1 MTRLSVDYY
10 SKSVNVSLKYAE
22 EHLADLISA
31 ADRGE
36 EVEITR
42 PEKPALKLV
51 VSSTSSGS
59 ARKADKRILGAGRGE
74 LRVPTF
80 EEWQAMDADLETE
93 SPDRP
98 LMTSGEV

>member
-1 MTRLSVDYY
+1 M
-10 SKSVNVSLKYAE
+10 NVSLKYAE

-36 EVEITR
+36 DVEITR

-51 VSSTSSGS
+51 ISSTSHVSVS
-59 ARKADKRILGAGRGE
+59 KAGKRILGAGRGE
-74 LRVPTF
+74 LHVPTF
-80 EEWQAMDADLETE
+80 EEWQAMDAELDAELN
-93 SPDRP
+93 DRP